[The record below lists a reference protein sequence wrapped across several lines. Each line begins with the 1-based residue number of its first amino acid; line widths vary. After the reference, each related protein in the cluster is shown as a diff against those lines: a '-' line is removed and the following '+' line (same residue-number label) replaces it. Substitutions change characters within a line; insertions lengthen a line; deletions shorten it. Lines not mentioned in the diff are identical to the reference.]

1 MRVLYDLVIVGGGA
15 AGLTA
20 ALYASRS
27 GLDCIV
33 LDPSSPEGSSIALTD
48 AVENYTG
55 FSDIAGFDLIQHFY
69 SHAKSFGANFVR
81 QALVGIRKNYDGFI
95 LECSDSEVKTKSVIL
110 CMGATHKKLGI
121 DGENKFEG
129 RGVSYCAVCDGYFFK
144 DKTMTDKIFG
154 VNIMLMSPFA
164 EEVSDVVVEEG
175 IKVITTGA
183 GNPGKYM
190 AKWLEAGIKVIPV
203 VPSVALARKME
214 KDGAFA
220 VIAEGGESG
229 GHVGDL
235 TTMALVPQVVDA
247 VNIPVIAAGGIAD
260 GRQIAAAFMLG
271 AQGVQVGTRFL
282 VAKECTISQEYK
294 NKILKARDI
303 DTVVTG
309 KRLGHPVRSIRNSF
323 TREYTK
329 AEYDSANVSDEEL
342 ENMGLGRLR
351 RAVREGDVSQGT
363 VLAGQVASMVKK
375 EQPAREMIEEMFS
388 QAEEVLNGATKW
400 VK

>member
-1 MRVLYDLVIVGGGA
+1 MISTVIDQSLGLEFPIFQGGMAWVADASLA
-15 AGLTA
+15 AGVSNAGGLGIIA
-20 ALYASRS
+20 AMNSNGEQLR
-27 GLDCIV
+27 
-33 LDPSSPEGSSIALTD
+33 E
-48 AVENYTG
+48 E
-55 FSDIAGFDLIQHFY
+55 
-69 SHAKSFGANFVR
+69 
-81 QALVGIRKNYDGFI
+81 IRK
-95 LECSDSEVKTKSVIL
+95 C
-110 CMGATHKKLGI
+110 KK
-121 DGENKFEG
+121 
-129 RGVSYCAVCDGYFFK
+129 
-144 DKTMTDKIFG
+144 MTDKIFG

-229 GHVGDL
+229 RHVGDL
-235 TTMALVPQVVDA
+235 TTMALVPQVVDG
-247 VNIPVIAAGGIAD
+247 VKIPVIAAGGIAD

>member
-1 MRVLYDLVIVGGGA
+1 MISTVIDQSLGLEFPIFQGGMAWVADASLA
-15 AGLTA
+15 AGVSNAGGLGIIA
-20 ALYASRS
+20 AMNSNGEQLR
-27 GLDCIV
+27 
-33 LDPSSPEGSSIALTD
+33 E
-48 AVENYTG
+48 E
-55 FSDIAGFDLIQHFY
+55 
-69 SHAKSFGANFVR
+69 
-81 QALVGIRKNYDGFI
+81 IRK
-95 LECSDSEVKTKSVIL
+95 C
-110 CMGATHKKLGI
+110 KK
-121 DGENKFEG
+121 
-129 RGVSYCAVCDGYFFK
+129 
-144 DKTMTDKIFG
+144 MTDKIFG

-229 GHVGDL
+229 RHVGDL

-247 VNIPVIAAGGIAD
+247 VKIPVIAAGGIAD